1 MSLPFANFFN
11 VKIYH
16 KINFGKILPNEMLS
30 NGSESEIYVFLIL
43 NDLSL
48 SMRFL
53 NEDAL
58 KSTRLYREHIH
69 SW

>member
-1 MSLPFANFFN
+1 MLR
-11 VKIYH
+11 
-16 KINFGKILPNEMLS
+16 KILPNEMLS